1 MNAIPENLNRRI
13 EGYKNMGIPS
23 ILLLSKHLTAVP
35 NSKYPSVRSLKQKQ
49 KYTTRLPKQN
59 CIGKCFFPIIFV
71 SGSYL

>member
-35 NSKYPSVRSLKQKQ
+35 NSSIQAYEA
-49 KYTTRLPKQN
+49 
-59 CIGKCFFPIIFV
+59 
-71 SGSYL
+71 